1 MIGFYKAL
9 VMIIK
14 ARYRLYKVVSII
26 ANNQGDIAPF
36 TRDIYNCSELISNS
50 RVDWVYL
57 NILFLSC
64 IHSVKTGVQRVTKT
78 SKKNQLLF
86 FY

>member
-26 ANNQGDIAPF
+26 ENNQGDIASF
-36 TRDIYNCSELISNS
+36 TRYIYITVVN
-50 RVDWVYL
+50 
-57 NILFLSC
+57 
-64 IHSVKTGVQRVTKT
+64 
-78 SKKNQLLF
+78 
-86 FY
+86 

>member
-26 ANNQGDIAPF
+26 ENNQGDIASF
-36 TRDIYNCSELISNS
+36 TRYIYNCNELISNS
-50 RVDWVYL
+50 IVEWVYL
-57 NILFLSC
+57 TILFLSR
-64 IHSVKTGVQRVTKT
+64 IHSVATGVQRATKT
-78 SKKNQLLF
+78 SE
-86 FY
+86 